1 MAKIAFILLCHR
13 DPDAV
18 VRQAQRL
25 TAAGDYVAIHFDA
38 RAGKGAFERI
48 RAGLAGNGNIV
59 FARREKCGWGEWSL
73 VKATLNAVTAA
84 EAEFPD
90 ATHFYMVS
98 GDCMPIK
105 SAAYLHGFL
114 EENDKDFIEAF
125 DYYTSGWIKTGLQE
139 ERLIYR
145 HYFNERKHKALFYTS
160 MEWQKRLGLRRQPPR
175 DLKMMIGSQ
184 WWCLRRETIEKMLR
198 FIRKRHDVVRFF
210 RTTWIPDE
218 TFFQTLVRRLI
229 PYEQIESRTLTFLMF
244 SDYGMPVTFY
254 NDHHDFLLSQDHM
267 FARKISPEA
276 HDLKARLGDLYAS
289 GRTKFD
295 ISGRGRE
302 LYQYLR
308 VQGRNGRRFGPRFW
322 EQESTLGR
330 DRELLVIVSKKWQVA
345 LDLVQA
351 IRDHTDL
358 HAVGYV
364 FDDIDAGLPHLGGIE
379 NRMEKRDRHRRAT
392 MRLLFDHYATDR
404 LAMCVDPCRLELL
417 RDFHSDRCQ
426 TRILELDCNLSD
438 EYLLAH
444 AERIGLASA
453 AMPRATLARLLP
465 TIRREFEAESEALR
479 NAGFPDYFLFREKA
493 DIARNALALARFLG
507 VPRATALRII
517 ESTNL
522 FAE

>member
-48 RAGLAGNGNIV
+48 RAGLAGNGSVV

-73 VKATLNAVTAA
+73 VQATLNAVTAA

-114 EENDKDFIEAF
+114 DENDKDFIEAF

-160 MEWQKRLGLRRQPPR
+160 MEWQKRLGLTRQPPR

-198 FIRKRHDVVRFF
+198 FIGKRRDVTRFF

-229 PYEQIESRTLTFLMF
+229 PYGEIESRTLTFLMF

-254 NDHHDFLLSQDHM
+254 NDHYDFLLSQDQM
-267 FARKISPEA
+267 FARKISPDA

-289 GRTKFD
+289 GQRRFD

-308 VQGRNGRRFGPRFW
+308 VQGRNGRRFAPRFW

-330 DRELLVIVSKKWQVA
+330 DRELLVVVSKKWHVA
-345 LDLVQA
+345 RNLVQA
-351 IRDHTDL
+351 IRDNTAL
-358 HAVGYV
+358 RTVGYV
-364 FDDIDAGLPHLGGIE
+364 FDDFDAGLPHLGGIE
-379 NRMEKRDRHRRAT
+379 NRMEKRNRHRRAT
-392 MRLLFDHYATDR
+392 MRLLFDHYGTDR
-404 LAMCVDPCRLELL
+404 LVICVDPSRIDLL

-426 TRILELDCNLSD
+426 TRVLEIECNLGED
-438 EYLLAH
+438 YLLGH
-444 AERIGLASA
+444 AKRAGLASEG
-453 AMPRATLARLLP
+453 MPRATLARLLP
-465 TIRREFEAESEALR
+465 AIRREFEAESEALR
-479 NAGFPDYFLFREKA
+479 DAGFPGYYLFRENG
-493 DIARNALALARFLG
+493 DTTRNILALARFLG
-507 VPRATALRII
+507 VPQATASRII

>member
-38 RAGKGAFERI
+38 RAGKAAFERI
-48 RAGLAGNGNIV
+48 RAGLAGNGSVV

-73 VKATLNAVTAA
+73 VQATLNAVTAA

-114 EENDKDFIEAF
+114 DENDKDFIEAF

-145 HYFNERKHKALFYTS
+145 HYFNERKHKAMFYTS
-160 MEWQKRLGLRRQPPR
+160 MEWQKRLGLTRQPPR

-184 WWCLRRETIEKMLR
+184 WWCLRRDTIEKMLR
-198 FIRKRHDVVRFF
+198 FIGKRRDVTRFF

-229 PYEQIESRTLTFLMF
+229 PYGEIESRTLTFLMF

-254 NDHHDFLLSQDHM
+254 NDHYDFLLSQDQM
-267 FARKISPEA
+267 FARKISPDA

-289 GRTKFD
+289 GQTSFN

-308 VQGRNGRRFGPRFW
+308 VQGRNGRRFALRFW

-330 DRELLVIVSKKWQVA
+330 DRELLVVVSKKWHVA
-345 LDLVQA
+345 RNLVQA
-351 IRDHTDL
+351 IRDNTAL
-358 HAVGYV
+358 RTVGYL
-364 FDDIDAGLPHLGGIE
+364 FDDFDAGLPHLGGIE
-379 NRMEKRDRHRRAT
+379 NRMEKRNRHRRAT
-392 MRLLFDHYATDR
+392 MRLLFDHYDTDR
-404 LAMCVDPCRLELL
+404 LVICVDPSRLDLL

-426 TRILELDCNLSD
+426 TRVLEIECSLGED
-438 EYLLAH
+438 YLLGH
-444 AERIGLASA
+444 AKRTGLASEG
-453 AMPRATLARLLP
+453 MPRATLARLLP
-465 TIRREFEAESEALR
+465 AIRREFEAESEALR
-479 NAGFPDYFLFREKA
+479 DAGFPGYYLFRENG
-493 DIARNALALARFLG
+493 DTARNILALARFLG
-507 VPRATALRII
+507 VPQATASRII